1 MFVAVSD
8 ALATYKN
15 VGQASGR
22 VVANTAMRRGPSHV
36 GVSLL
41 GLMFGLAHYDGCKL
55 KV

>member
-1 MFVAVSD
+1 MFVVVSD
-8 ALATYKN
+8 ALATYKD
-15 VGQASGR
+15 VGQAGGR

-41 GLMFGLAHYDGCKL
+41 GLVFGLAHDDSCKL